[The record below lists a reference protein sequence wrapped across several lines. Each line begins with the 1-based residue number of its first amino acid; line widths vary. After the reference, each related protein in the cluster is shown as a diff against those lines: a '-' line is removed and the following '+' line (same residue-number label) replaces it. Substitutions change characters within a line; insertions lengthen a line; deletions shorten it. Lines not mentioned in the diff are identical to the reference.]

1 VPFFLGTKRNLTISR
16 GERMEN
22 MKNWLMDL
30 SNDLDKDSSNRMA
43 AEDLVHACRIVTS
56 TVKQLFGKPLPL
68 YSYDMPDPA
77 GIVELLCKIS
87 LRLAET
93 SFLDTAQTLFLDIL
107 AFDFSQM
114 PQTSNSSSSVFPTF
128 GRGIAVFGLE
138 SSEPM

>member
-1 VPFFLGTKRNLTISR
+1 VPFFLGMERNLTIPR
-16 GERMEN
+16 RERMEN

-43 AEDLVHACRIVTS
+43 TEDLVHACRIITS
-56 TVKQLFGKPLPL
+56 TVKQFFSKPLPL
-68 YSYDMPDPA
+68 YSYDIPDSA
-77 GIVELLCKIS
+77 GIVEVLCKTS

-93 SFLDTAQTLFLDIL
+93 SFLDTAQTLFLEIL

-114 PQTSNSSSSVFPTF
+114 PQTSNSSSSVFPIF
-128 GRGIAVFGLE
+128 GRGIAVFGLQ